1 MSIGYLNSNNNNKQK
16 TTKPNRE
23 GIGEKQSLFFFC
35 AADQMVERHLLSS
48 SRRCTYDY
56 HVLQCTEEEEK
67 KKWKATAFFPLQA
80 SLSLFP
86 FFFYWF
92 LALLLIF
99 SYEETLCQRFAA
111 LHSRAFFTFLS
122 DRVISKEPH
131 TCLQVRTICIDRK
144 LSLADP
150 FLLSFISS
158 VLRNSKLFPFHVTKK

>member
-23 GIGEKQSLFFFC
+23 GIGEKQSLFFFLC
-35 AADQMVERHLLSS
+35 GGPNGGTSPSFVLSTLHIRLPRIAMHG
-48 SRRCTYDY
+48 RRR
-56 HVLQCTEEEEK
+56 K
-67 KKWKATAFFPLQA
+67 KNGKPQLFFLCRR
-80 SLSLFP
+80 LSLFP

>member
-1 MSIGYLNSNNNNKQK
+1 
-16 TTKPNRE
+16 
-23 GIGEKQSLFFFC
+23 
-35 AADQMVERHLLSS
+35 MVERHLLSS

-67 KKWKATAFFPLQA
+67 KMESHSFFSSA
-80 SLSLFP
+80 GVSLSLF

>member
-23 GIGEKQSLFFFC
+23 GIGEKQSLFFFFLRRTKWWNVTFFRPLD
-35 AADQMVERHLLSS
+35 AAHTIT
-48 SRRCTYDY
+48 TY
-56 HVLQCTEEEEK
+56 CNARKKKK

-80 SLSLFP
+80 SLSLF

-144 LSLADP
+144 HSLADP